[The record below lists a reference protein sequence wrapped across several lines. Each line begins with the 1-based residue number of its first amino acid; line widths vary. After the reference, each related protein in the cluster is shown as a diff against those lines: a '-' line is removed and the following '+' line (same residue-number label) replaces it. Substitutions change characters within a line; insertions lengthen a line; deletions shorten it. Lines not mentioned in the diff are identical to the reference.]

1 MKSQFTFR
9 KLKSLLYLPSILY
22 QNHFILSSMKE
33 TNQLIRPLVSN
44 YSTQKAIEYTQGTTK
59 MEPFYKVEEKTK
71 TSLRSLCLPMIST
84 VRKGKSRTFNAS
96 TQIGNKRYLLKSK
109 VHNMNLNFPDVMPS
123 MFQYRNA

>member
-44 YSTQKAIEYTQGTTK
+44 YSTQKAIDYTQGTTK
-59 MEPFYKVEEKTK
+59 TEPLQ
-71 TSLRSLCLPMIST
+71 SR
-84 VRKGKSRTFNAS
+84 RKDK
-96 TQIGNKRYLLKSK
+96 
-109 VHNMNLNFPDVMPS
+109 NFPSFFVSPND
-123 MFQYRNA
+123 